1 MYFPLIFLVPPLKL
15 SPIIH
20 HLLQKTFPDSSSRP
34 ELGTLPVFLSTLF
47 STFPH
52 WIVSVYL
59 LSICIVS
66 SFRTQ
71 YGILPLHSDQLAD
84 WNHSCITPWVVE
96 HEKSSLLVI
105 GTTWLSLDLVSLRV
119 SLQGPTPLTLYGLQS
134 VNTELFGW
142 AWLGRQTDPKN
153 KFTA

>member
-15 SPIIH
+15 SPIIIFYKKPFLTH
-20 HLLQKTFPDSSSRP
+20 PPPP

-52 WIVSVYL
+52 RIVIVYL
-59 LSICIVS
+59 LSVCTVS

-71 YGILPLHSDQLAD
+71 YGILPLHSDQLAE
-84 WNHSCITPWVVE
+84 WNHSCITLWVVE
-96 HEKSSLLVI
+96 HRKLSLLVI
-105 GTTWLSLDLVSLRV
+105 GTTWLSLDLVSLRI

-134 VNTELFGW
+134 ESTELFGW
-142 AWLGRQTDPKN
+142 AWLGRQTDSKN
-153 KFTA
+153 RFTA